1 MPEANKEDIISQTGL
16 CISCD
21 RSPISPH
28 SACHLHTCVQ
38 ITLSEASARHSQN
51 RASNHTLEKLHVRCF
66 ETLALCSLPGH
77 WHWMGRLDMNSGRWE
92 MNKGF
97 DTPNWS
103 AAQAFLEHY
112 KKLGK
117 LPQVGGE

>member
-1 MPEANKEDIISQTGL
+1 M
-16 CISCD
+16 
-21 RSPISPH
+21 
-28 SACHLHTCVQ
+28 
-38 ITLSEASARHSQN
+38 TLSEASARHSHK

-66 ETLALCSLPGH
+66 ETIALCSLPGH
-77 WHWMGRLDMNSGRWE
+77 WHWMGRLDMNTGRWE

-103 AAQAFLEHY
+103 AAQAFLEHC

-117 LPQVGGE
+117 LPQVGEDRGEAGKGENLTLFLSTNSMNCRDA